1 MDCVSFSKAFQDNMR
16 ALRLDAPMSLFSSLQ
31 TAVGTFT
38 TMLTA
43 LKALGPDATV
53 SELVGATTTLEKLGA
68 VGAMAAS
75 YYVGATLGS
84 LIVATEAMKG
94 CGDSYRHTPAARY
107 RAVARWVAGRGLVVP
122 MDMQV
127 FIQRHPEVLVDVP
140 NRGSY
145 AMRARQVGAAK

>member
-38 TMLTA
+38 TMLGA
-43 LKALGPDATV
+43 LRALGPDATV

-84 LIVATEAMKG
+84 LIVATEAVKA
-94 CGDSYRHTPAARY
+94 CGDPYRNSPAARY
-107 RAVARWVAGRGLVVP
+107 RAFARWVASRGLIVP
-122 MDMQV
+122 MDMQI
-127 FIQRHPEVLVDVP
+127 FIQRHPEVVVDLP
-140 NRGSY
+140 NRMSY